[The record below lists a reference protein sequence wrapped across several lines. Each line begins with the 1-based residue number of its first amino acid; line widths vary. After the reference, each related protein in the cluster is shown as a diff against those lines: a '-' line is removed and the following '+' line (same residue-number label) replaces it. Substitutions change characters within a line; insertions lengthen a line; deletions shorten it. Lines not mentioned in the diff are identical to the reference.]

1 MNEAF
6 PMKKI
11 IPIIVAAWILSLVL
25 PLATVY
31 IAVNTLSNQAATIN
45 DNAITADKLTTG
57 AVITAKL
64 ADGSVTSAKILDG
77 SITAVD
83 LADGAVIAVK
93 VADGAV
99 TTDKIA
105 DEAVTTDKIAD
116 GAVTVAKI
124 TDNAILTVK
133 LANGAVTSA
142 KILDGTVLA
151 ADLATGSVVTM
162 KIADGAVTTSKIADY
177 AVTNIKLASDAIPSV
192 TRVSTTGVLTDS
204 QSWVDLPDMS
214 VNITLHRTSNLL
226 IMFSGMAGLW
236 ASDWILVRA
245 FVNSTLAAPSS
256 AIFTGAPVSYAG
268 SYSVTFYM
276 PNINAGL
283 YNVKIQWC
291 VMYGGTTAEAA
302 QRTLNV
308 IALPA

>member
-6 PMKKI
+6 PMKKV

-31 IAVNTLSNQAATIN
+31 IAANMLSNQTASTGN
-45 DNAITADKLTTG
+45 NLITADKLTAG

-64 ADGSVTSAKILDG
+64 ADGSVTSMKILDG

-83 LADGAVIAVK
+83 LADGSVIAVK
-93 VADGAV
+93 IADGAV

-116 GAVTVAKI
+116 GTVTAGKI
-124 TDNAILTVK
+124 ADNAILTVK
-133 LANGAVTSA
+133 VADGAVTSA

-151 ADLATGSVVTM
+151 ADLATGSVVTV
-162 KIADGAVTTSKIADY
+162 KIADGSVTTSKIADY
-177 AVTNIKLASDAIPSV
+177 AVTDIKLAADAIPSA
-192 TRVSTTGVLTDS
+192 TRIATISVSTSS
-204 QSWVDLPDMS
+204 QMWVDLPDMS
-214 VNITLHRTSNLL
+214 VTITLHRTSNLL
-226 IMFSGMAGLW
+226 IMFSGMAGLS

-245 FVNSTLAAPSS
+245 LVNSTLASPSS
-256 AIFTGAPVSYAG
+256 AIFTGATTSNAG
-268 SYSVTFYM
+268 SYSVTFYK
-276 PNINAGL
+276 PNVNAGL
-283 YNVKIQWC
+283 YNIKIQWC
-291 VMYGGTTAEAA
+291 VMYGGATAEAA